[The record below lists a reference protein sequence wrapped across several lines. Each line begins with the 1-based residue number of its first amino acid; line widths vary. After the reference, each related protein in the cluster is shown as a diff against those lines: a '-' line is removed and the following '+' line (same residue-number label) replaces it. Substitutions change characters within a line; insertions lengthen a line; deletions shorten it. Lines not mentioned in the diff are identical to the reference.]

1 MRAKLPSPGAGRK
14 GKWPEAWPAH
24 WLMPE
29 PTTSNPPN
37 VCWPVGGE
45 IDIMEGYRPRTGAG
59 PGVVG
64 AGVVGAEPGVVG
76 AVGAGAVGGAGEG
89 ALKDKR
95 DTEEWGPGDASVLF
109 TYHWAAQCGK
119 DEYAGGNERWPLA
132 NDTTT
137 VVDWTGSFHSFA
149 VEWSKE
155 SIVWFVDGVK
165 RHERRVGTPPSLF
178 IPTDPFYMILNTGTV
193 AVNCELRSPHT
204 SHSYPPSTPTP
215 NQTPLMRAC
224 CVLCVHAAPLNVTPP
239 PRHHVAF
246 VSHHTVLG
254 PT

>member
-45 IDIMEGYRPRTGAG
+45 IDIMEGYRPRAGAG
-59 PGVVG
+59 AG
-64 AGVVGAEPGVVG
+64 AGVVGAG
-76 AVGAGAVGGAGEG
+76 AVAGVGEG
-89 ALKDKR
+89 ALKDAR

-119 DEYAGGNERWPLA
+119 DEYAGGNELWPLA

-178 IPTDPFYMILNTGTV
+178 IPTDPFYMILNTGTMT
-193 AVNCELRSPHT
+193 ANCEAREARVRNGPHT
-204 SHSYPPSTPTP
+204 SHLLPPTESP
-215 NQTPLMRAC
+215 C
-224 CVLCVHAAPLNVTPP
+224 CVHAASCAPPRHPATPP
-239 PRHHVAF
+239 PWRFCLAPHCAF
-246 VSHHTVLG
+246 VAHTML
-254 PT
+254 